1 MTNPEQ
7 HAPDAGTGPADG
19 GIELFVPGRICLFGE
34 HSDWAGGYR
43 ASHPALEKGHAILT
57 GTDQGIRA
65 RVRRHPDMLIV
76 RLPVGGPPPRRSYA
90 IPMNGGAL
98 RTEAERGGFAS
109 YVAGVA
115 HQVAQRYPVGG
126 LIIDQES
133 MDLPIR
139 KGLSSSAAACVL
151 TARAFNRLYN
161 LGLTIREEMEL
172 AYLGERTTPSQCGR
186 LDQGC
191 AYGGRPV
198 LMTFDG
204 EGLEVEEIRMARDLH
219 LVIVDLASTKDT
231 REILRSLN
239 GCYPVARGER
249 ARAVQAYLGPINA
262 GIVAQARSAMEAG
275 DAEAVGRL
283 MTEAQRA
290 FDAQVAPAC
299 PGELAAPVLH
309 RVLASE
315 ALRPY
320 ALGGKGVGS
329 QGDGA
334 AQLVVRDAVS
344 QGRVIEIV
352 RERLGML
359 GLGVTIPATG
369 GGAAEARG

>member
-1 MTNPEQ
+1 MTNFEQ
-7 HAPDAGTGPADG
+7 HAPDVGTGPADG

-43 ASHPALEKGHAILT
+43 ASNPALEKGYAILA

-65 RVRRHPDMLIV
+65 RVRRLPDELV
-76 RLPVGGPPPRRSYA
+76 VQLPAGGPPPRRSYA

-98 RTEAERGGFAS
+98 RAEAERGGFAS

-115 HQVAQRYPVGG
+115 YQVALRYPVGG
-126 LIIDQES
+126 LVIDQES

-204 EGLEVEEIRMARDLH
+204 DGLEIEEIRMARDLH
-219 LVIVDLASTKDT
+219 LVIVDLAAAKDT

-239 GCYPVARGER
+239 GCYPVARDER

-262 GIVAQARSAMEAG
+262 GLVARARKAMEAG

-283 MTEAQRA
+283 MTEAQAA
-290 FDAQVAPAC
+290 FDERVAPAC
-299 PGELAAPVLH
+299 PGELAAPRLPLV
-309 RVLASE
+309 
-315 ALRPY
+315 
-320 ALGGKGVGS
+320 LGGVARHPHFRGGMGGGS
-329 QGDGA
+329 NGAGA
-334 AQLVVRDAVS
+334 AQLVVRDAAA
-344 QGRVIEIV
+344 QRGVIEDV
-352 RERLGML
+352 RERFGMSGL
-359 GLGVTIPATG
+359 GLTIRAYAR
-369 GGAAEARG
+369 AAGPV